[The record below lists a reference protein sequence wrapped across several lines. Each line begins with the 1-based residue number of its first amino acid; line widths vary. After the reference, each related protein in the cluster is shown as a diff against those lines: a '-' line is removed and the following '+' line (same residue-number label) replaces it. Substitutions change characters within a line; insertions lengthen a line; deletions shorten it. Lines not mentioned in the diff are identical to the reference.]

1 MASDAYD
8 VGGMRSLVVAYRHA
22 RLLLAVGAMLL
33 ILCVAIRAIVAG
45 ASVSDVGV
53 PVAVVLALFVFFA
66 VRHVRR
72 TRAIQ
77 EQAAFEQLSR
87 QFAAKRAAR
96 EPKRITGAKCA
107 GCARRIVIE
116 ADGRHCVV
124 CGEPVHND
132 CVAPHSAEAHAVAA
146 YR

>member
-1 MASDAYD
+1 
-8 VGGMRSLVVAYRHA
+8 MRSLVVVYRHS

-33 ILCVAIRAIVAG
+33 ILYGAIRAIVAG

-53 PVAVVLALFVFFA
+53 PVVVVLGAFAFFA
-66 VRHVRR
+66 VRQFRR

-77 EQAAFEQLSR
+77 EQAAFEELSR
-87 QFAAKRAAR
+87 QVAARRAAR
-96 EPKRITGAKCA
+96 EPRRITGAKCA

-132 CVAPHSAEAHAVAA
+132 CVGAHSANAHAVAA